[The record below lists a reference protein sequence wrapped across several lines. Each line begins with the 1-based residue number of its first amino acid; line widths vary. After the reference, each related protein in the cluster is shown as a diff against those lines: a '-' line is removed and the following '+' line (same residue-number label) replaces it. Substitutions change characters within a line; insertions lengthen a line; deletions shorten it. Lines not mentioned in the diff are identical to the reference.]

1 MSEAYQVLSDEKLR
15 EKYDKYGLQDG
26 ILPDGGFMNAEKFFQ
41 QMFGGEKFQPII
53 GDLALGKLLSEM
65 AVAEQA
71 SANTTDQTNPA
82 TAGSTQANDASVTP
96 GKAAADD
103 MFSKE
108 KMAAHHAA
116 HAARV
121 NQLVANLIEK
131 TRFLVV
137 DKSEDAVQFKARM
150 EKEAADL
157 KEESY
162 GPELL
167 ATIGYT
173 YESKADYYLTKDEW
187 YGMKGIFGTIKDK
200 GHIIGRVVDTVGAM
214 REAGP
219 KKRNAK
225 HPPGPEEDALAR
237 AQREEAQMMLT
248 LWKASSL
255 EVELTLREVCVAFL
269 NYNTVPGYKT
279 PLTVAL
285 KKQLKPTLTARAS
298 ALRIIGQVY
307 QTASKQ
313 S

>member
-137 DKSEDAVQFKARM
+137 DKKSAKLVSEIKTQAFFSFHHANAY
-150 EKEAADL
+150 ECG
-157 KEESY
+157 EEIVSLRVR
-162 GPELL
+162 EL
-167 ATIGYT
+167 
-173 YESKADYYLTKDEW
+173 
-187 YGMKGIFGTIKDK
+187 
-200 GHIIGRVVDTVGAM
+200 H
-214 REAGP
+214 
-219 KKRNAK
+219 
-225 HPPGPEEDALAR
+225 
-237 AQREEAQMMLT
+237 
-248 LWKASSL
+248 
-255 EVELTLREVCVAFL
+255 
-269 NYNTVPGYKT
+269 
-279 PLTVAL
+279 
-285 KKQLKPTLTARAS
+285 
-298 ALRIIGQVY
+298 
-307 QTASKQ
+307 
-313 S
+313 